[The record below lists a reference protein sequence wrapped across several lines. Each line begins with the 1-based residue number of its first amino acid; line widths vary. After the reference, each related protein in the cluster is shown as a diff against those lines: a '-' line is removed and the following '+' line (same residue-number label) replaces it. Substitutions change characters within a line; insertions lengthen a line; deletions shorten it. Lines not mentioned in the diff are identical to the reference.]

1 MIMFNPLDVQSSSDD
16 GTEAIFERLRQTIIA
31 SQLDLASF
39 ARMSGI
45 PFPSLRD
52 YVYGRRKPGL
62 AATVA
67 LLRFTGISADWL
79 LLGQG
84 AMYAHPLV
92 SSDDNLL
99 RGKVDRA
106 LLRQYLANE
115 ENYLEFEQPDY
126 PAYVHW
132 SSFALRVLELLSVWE
147 HQAQY
152 LQVLLDRG
160 NPVALKL
167 LGLEE
172 PQGQVA

>member
-1 MIMFNPLDVQSSSDD
+1 MFNPFDVQSSLDD
-16 GTEAIFERLRQTIIA
+16 GTEAIFERLRLTITA

-45 PFPSLRD
+45 PYPSLRD
-52 YVYGRRKPGL
+52 YAYGRRKPGL

-84 AMYAHPLV
+84 AMYAHPLAP
-92 SSDDNLL
+92 SDDNPL
-99 RGKVDRA
+99 RGRVDRA

-115 ENYLEFEQPDY
+115 ESYLEFEQPDH
-126 PAYVHW
+126 PAYVCW
-132 SSFALRVLELLSVWE
+132 SSFTLRVLELLAVWE
-147 HQAQY
+147 RQAQY
-152 LQVLLDRG
+152 LQELLDRG

-167 LGLEE
+167 LCPEE
-172 PQGQVA
+172 QQEQVA